1 MAVVDPEDDSIRR
14 FVVFHY
20 RYDPDRSERRQVLV
34 AAYDRRREWEA
45 DLQRRNAALDRRR
58 AADSAFDRR
67 ETVCGAVHQPGHLAR
82 ARAGHAARQM
92 MQHGVWDERALQG
105 SELPGNMA
113 VFRAE
118 R

>member
-45 DLQRRNAALDRRR
+45 DLQRRHADMDRRR
-58 AADSAFDRR
+58 AGDPTFDRR
-67 ETVCGAVHQPGHLAR
+67 ESVTGVIRQPGDLAR
-82 ARAGHAARQM
+82 VRAGHAARRM
-92 MQHGVWDERALQG
+92 VEHGVWDERALDG
-105 SELPGNMA
+105 AELPRNMA